1 MIDQII
7 FAQEIVHD
15 VCSIIFILLATK
27 FFVCV
32 SIAPAENVEMY
43 YQVSLQTA
51 VNFPRLY

>member
-1 MIDQII
+1 MFVII
-7 FAQEIVHD
+7 
-15 VCSIIFILLATK
+15 LATK

-32 SIAPAENVEMY
+32 SIARAENVEMY